1 MKESFSITE
10 NWDSARSNKAVMWA
24 ISHVITNTHKH
35 GKSIER
41 QPKCKSGWGEVQLRG
56 DDFESFF

>member
-24 ISHVITNTHKH
+24 ISHVITNIHKH

-41 QPKCKSGWGEVQLRG
+41 QLKCKTGWGKAQMRVE
-56 DDFESFF
+56 DF